1 MVGATVLP
9 KEELEASTR
18 AAGPWLLM
26 ATAQGQGKR
35 TPLSE
40 FRLTTR
46 GSSGVVGFDLRKD
59 DHLVSLHVVDRDE
72 AESEDCIV
80 ATGSGM
86 MSRTPL
92 AGFRVVGRATKG
104 VRIVRMAENDTLSSV
119 TPCRYRTYSTTAT
132 SDSEN

>member
-1 MVGATVLP
+1 MGATVLP
-9 KEELEASTR
+9 KRSLEESTR

-46 GSSGVVGFDLRKD
+46 GTSGVVGITLRKG

-72 AESEDCIV
+72 ADNEDCIV
-80 ATGSGM
+80 ATGAGM

-92 AGFRVVGRATKG
+92 EGFKVVGRATKG
-104 VRIVRMAENDTLSSV
+104 VRIVRMAEGDTLSSV
-119 TPCRYRTYSTTAT
+119 TPCRHRTYSTTAA
-132 SDSEN
+132 SDSEA